1 MKKSIL
7 LTALAF
13 VALGCSKTEVKP
25 VEDAPAQISWNAV
38 VGKASTKAPV
48 EGTAFD
54 KAHKFITY
62 AFFNAAGTTWPTDAS
77 LYIDNQVISYYKD
90 AEEPFVADSWHSG
103 TVNYWPKQG
112 SLTFFSYSLGD
123 DNHGCSAIVTCT
135 KDDGLKI
142 SGFDV
147 NVSSDKNRD
156 LMVADVQT
164 GQKQNTTDQAGAAK
178 GVPTIFRHAL
188 TWITGFQVRTAA
200 DYYNVGTP
208 SPQIGSKEITV
219 NSIKICNVYSK
230 GDYQLLYDKN
240 KTNNR
245 DESWNNQTES
255 HEYAFRVASGASN
268 VASDVTPVAL
278 ACDQLLFMPQ
288 TFTAPNF
295 TYSDG
300 ATPIQKAIERQT
312 TAYKEAVKNVG
323 HIELEYTIKTYT
335 SSSDYS
341 EETVKEYIA
350 LADFTSS
357 IDGSTNGGDWK
368 INRKITYNITIDLSA
383 NIIYWDPIV
392 VEWEEE
398 NKTISL

>member
-13 VALGCSKTEVKP
+13 AALGCSKTEVKP

-48 EGTAFD
+48 ERTAFD
-54 KAHKFITY
+54 KSHKFITY
-62 AFFNAAGTTWPTDAS
+62 AFFNAAGTTWPIDAS
-77 LYIDNQVISYYKD
+77 LYIDNQVISYYENED
-90 AEEPFVADSWHSG
+90 APFVANSWHSN

-123 DNHGCSAIVTCT
+123 DNHGCSATVTCT

-164 GQKQNTTDQAGAAK
+164 GQKQNTTDKAGAAK

-188 TWITGFQVRTAA
+188 TWITGFNVKTAD
-200 DYYNVGTP
+200 DYCANTSLPFHGA
-208 SPQIGSKEITV
+208 GCKEISV
-219 NSIKICNVYSK
+219 KSIKICNVYSM
-230 GDYQLLYDKN
+230 GNYQLLYDAT

-245 DESWNNQTES
+245 DESWSNQTENHS
-255 HEYAFRVASGASN
+255 YDFTVASDASN
-268 VASDVTPVAL
+268 VASKDTPVAL
-278 ACDQLLFMPQ
+278 TCDQLLFMPQ
-288 TFTAPNF
+288 TFEAPNY
-295 TYSDG
+295 TYNSTTLIG
-300 ATPIQKAIERQT
+300 KAIERQT
-312 TAYKEAVKNVG
+312 DAYKKAVEKVG
-323 HIELEYTIKTYT
+323 HIELEYTIRTYT
-335 SSSDYS
+335 SGSDYS
-341 EETVKEYIA
+341 EETVKECIA
-350 LADFTSS
+350 LADFSS
-357 IDGSTNGGDWK
+357 SLDATNGGDWK
-368 INRKITYNITIDLSA
+368 INRKITYNITIDLSD